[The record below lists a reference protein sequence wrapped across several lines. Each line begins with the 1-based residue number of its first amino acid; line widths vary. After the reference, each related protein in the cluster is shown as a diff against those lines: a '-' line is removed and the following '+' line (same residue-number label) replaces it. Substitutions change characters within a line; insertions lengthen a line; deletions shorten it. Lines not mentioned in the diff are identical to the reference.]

1 MTHLATTT
9 SYTHSSSP
17 FLLLFQTPRYE
28 LYEDFE
34 YHALSDFFHA
44 FEIEDCVA
52 GFNITD
58 VGEAKRLFSRVQAL
72 RPERQAETKE
82 ATGAKAGRRGSAGK
96 GGLFGKVSGKLGG
109 IFGRKKK
116 PAQRERMEIGHVM
129 KVSCTEDV
137 HTMHRRFEQRCP
149 APKTPLQPLSP
160 AD

>member
-1 MTHLATTT
+1 M
-9 SYTHSSSP
+9 
-17 FLLLFQTPRYE
+17 
-28 LYEDFE
+28 
-34 YHALSDFFHA
+34 
-44 FEIEDCVA
+44 A

-82 ATGAKAGRRGSAGK
+82 ETGAKAGRRGSAGK

-129 KVSCTEDV
+129 KVSYTEDV
-137 HTMHRRFEQRCP
+137 HRRFEQRRP
-149 APKTPLQPLSP
+149 TSNLRPPSDLSP
-160 AD
+160 ADIASLAHAYTCPVHPFTHTESTFPLSQQP